1 MAGLLLGLSIA
12 SKHPQDRGPRALAG
26 ESNARE
32 V

>member
-12 SKHPQDRGPRALAG
+12 SKHPQDRGALAG
-26 ESNARE
+26 EANARE